1 MNFPLKKILTL
12 KYLVQ
17 FLATPLVFRM
27 AVYFSGVIIVNILS
41 QEEYGTLVY
50 GLSFVEVA
58 MVLSGVGSA
67 AAIEFFAT
75 RYKGTPLEVPY
86 VWYGFRFGLLANIGI
101 ALLLFLLL
109 TVIPFPIDQGVRVG
123 QFLIWFIIP
132 YGMYGSIQGYVNS
145 EKKQRDFPYF
155 RTTHNIAVF
164 LLPIIFVALLK
175 VAGFVISYY
184 LIYIGLVSFGVF
196 VLGKPFL
203 RLFTQRYPLEEDR
216 RGEFHSYSL
225 FRTGTLMAADFMF
238 GVDVLLLGTL
248 TGSVIIVAE
257 YSVATLIPIALTAIP
272 VTVLQLAE
280 PYIEESKEDLPR
292 LRKFFIRI
300 LILLIIINFFFGL
313 YLFFLLAPNI
323 PNLFGRE
330 YQGAVPIFRIL
341 LIASF
346 ISGSFR
352 IPSLQVLATI
362 GKEKDRLYNNLFS
375 GGLHIVLTIPFIFI
389 WGASGAAISALVAV
403 GVGAFVAF
411 FSLLGVLS
419 GGRRSNG

>member
-1 MNFPLKKILTL
+1 M
-12 KYLVQ
+12 Q

-27 AVYFSGVIIVNILS
+27 AAYFSGVIIVNILS
-41 QEEYGTLVY
+41 QEEYGTLMY

-58 MVLSGVGSA
+58 MVLSGIGSA

-75 RYKGTPLEVPY
+75 RYKGTPLEIPY
-86 VWYGFRFGLLANIGI
+86 IWYGFRFGLLVNIAI

-109 TVIPFPIDQGVRVG
+109 TLIPFPIGEGVLVG
-123 QFLIWFIIP
+123 RFLIWFVIP
-132 YGMYGSIQGYVNS
+132 YGIYNSIQGYMNS
-145 EKKQRDFPYF
+145 EKDQRDRPFF
-155 RTTHNIAVF
+155 RTTHNIAIF
-164 LLPIIFVALLK
+164 LLPILFVAILK
-175 VAGFVISYY
+175 VTGFVISYY
-184 LIYIGLVSFGVF
+184 LIYIGLTLFGVF

-203 RLFTQRYPLEEDR
+203 RLFAQRTPLEEDR
-216 RGEFHSYSL
+216 RSEFHSYSL
-225 FRTGTLMAADFMF
+225 FRTGTLMATDFMF

-323 PNLFGRE
+323 PTLFGPE
-330 YQGAVPIFRIL
+330 YQGSVPIFRIL
-341 LIASF
+341 LISSF

-352 IPSLQVLATI
+352 IPSLQVLAAI

-375 GGLHIVLTIPFIFI
+375 GGLHVILTIPFILI
-389 WGASGAAISALVAV
+389 WGAAGAAISALVAV

-411 FSLLGVLS
+411 SSLLAVLS
-419 GGRRSNG
+419 GGRGING